1 MKKLK
6 IYISIAVIVLI
17 TAFLSKTCKIKL
29 NVAENEKRGVYI
41 SYIEYLKYFKN
52 QSEDIIKQQINHMI
66 ETIKD
71 YNLNMI
77 LLQVRPFSDAIYK
90 SEIYPMSYTIT
101 GEEGKEIKLDILE
114 YFIKKAHEENIEIHA
129 WINPYRIRNKTDTT
143 SISEKNPCQKWLGTT
158 KVKIIEGKGIY
169 YNPASEEVISLVV
182 SGVQEIIKNYDVD
195 GIHFDDYFYPDTTI
209 DLEEYKE
216 FENTISITDFHFS
229 KTNELIQR
237 VYQTIKEENPN
248 IQFGI
253 SPDGNMKNN
262 YDTHYAD
269 VKRWL
274 KEDGYIDYI
283 MPQIYYGFYHETK
296 PFIETVN
303 EWHSYIENDVD
314 IIPALA
320 LYKSGTTD
328 AYAKTGS
335 EEWKK
340 KNDIISREVL
350 VLRNTLNNDGFSI
363 FRYDFLESDTEN
375 KNLLEERRLLKE
387 LLKD

>member
-1 MKKLK
+1 M
-6 IYISIAVIVLI
+6 I